1 MDEKFN
7 FLITFLLQTS
17 ETFLMCIAQVGKYT
31 DGGTYN
37 GFQFLH
43 FAGL

>member
-17 ETFLMCIAQVGKYT
+17 ETFLMCIAQVGKYAY
-31 DGGTYN
+31 GGVNN
-37 GFQFLH
+37 GFEFLH
-43 FAGL
+43 FSRL